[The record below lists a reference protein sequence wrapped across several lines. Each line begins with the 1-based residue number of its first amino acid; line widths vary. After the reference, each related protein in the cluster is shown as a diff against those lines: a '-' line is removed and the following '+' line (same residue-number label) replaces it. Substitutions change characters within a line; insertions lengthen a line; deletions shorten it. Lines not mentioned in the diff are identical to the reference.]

1 MARGSHIPAPG
12 PAGRAA
18 LVAALLWAGLL
29 PAPAIGEADCTRDAM
44 IVFDASGSMAEM
56 GYNGLDRPRILDAR
70 EALHDALPRIA
81 ALRRLGLVTYGAAM
95 DGDDG
100 GDLCKRVSMQFAPS
114 PDAAGPILHLIDGI
128 EPDGNTALT
137 EAVDLAARVFEQ
149 PPRPGVIVLVT
160 DGYETCGG
168 APCALAA
175 KLARVT
181 PGLTVHVIGFRV
193 RSQFFG
199 WEGGDAN
206 PDVPETI
213 SPAECLAQATGGEYV
228 STETVEELIRALNQ
242 TLGCPLYGALAPLRT
257 P

>member
-1 MARGSHIPAPG
+1 MERDSDIPASG
-12 PAGRAA
+12 RTGRAA
-18 LVAALLWAGLL
+18 RVAALLVAGLV
-29 PAPAIGEADCTRDAM
+29 PAPAIGEADCTSDAM

-70 EALHDALPRIA
+70 EAMHDTLPRIA
-81 ALRRLGLVTYGAAM
+81 TLRRLGLVTYGAAM
-95 DGDDG
+95 DGAAD
-100 GDLCKRVSMQFAPS
+100 GDLCKRVSMPFAPS
-114 PDAAGPILHLIDGI
+114 ADAAGPILNLIDGI

-137 EAVDLAARVFEQ
+137 DAVDLAARVFDQ

-160 DGYETCGG
+160 DGEETCGG
-168 APCALAA
+168 TPCALATD
-175 KLARVT
+175 LART
-181 PGLTVHVIGFRV
+181 APGLTVHVIGFRV

-199 WEGGDAN
+199 WEGGDGN
-206 PDVPETI
+206 PTVPETI

>member
-1 MARGSHIPAPG
+1 MARGSDIPATKTP
-12 PAGRAA
+12 GRAA
-18 LVAALLWAGLL
+18 LVAALLFAGLL
-29 PAPAIGEADCTRDAM
+29 PASATGEVDCTSDAM

-70 EALHDALPRIA
+70 KAMHDTLPRIA

-95 DGDDG
+95 DGDTDD
-100 GDLCKRVSMQFAPS
+100 DLCKRVSMTFAPS
-114 PDAAGPILHLIDGI
+114 PNAAGPILNLIDGI

-137 EAVDLAARVFEQ
+137 EAVNLAARVFDQ

-160 DGYETCGG
+160 DGEETCGG

-175 KLARVT
+175 DLARDT

-199 WEGGDAN
+199 WEGGDGN
-206 PDVPETI
+206 PTVPETI

-242 TLGCPLYGALAPLRT
+242 TLGCPLYGALAPVRT